1 MAARNETTYIGLDI
15 STTKVACVVGVAQED
30 SPNISIIGLGYA
42 PSNGLR
48 RGVVVDLEDTVSA
61 ITAALEEAERM
72 SGTVIERAT
81 ISVDG
86 SHIQSLNSRGV
97 IAVSRADKQIS
108 REDMDRATE
117 AAAALSLESNRE
129 ILRVIP
135 RAYIV
140 DGQSNISDPYGM
152 SGVRLEI
159 DTHIITASVPAMKN
173 LDDAVHRAGITAN
186 THVIAPLA
194 ASRAVLT
201 KRQKELGVAL
211 VDIGAETTGIA
222 VFEDGKVSFT
232 SILPIG
238 SNHITKD
245 ISHAL
250 RTTLDTAEKIKT
262 QFGVARKPKVK
273 DTTKLDL
280 TKIGIKGT
288 LLERELDAIIEA
300 RLREIC
306 ELITEELHRASSDQ
320 VLSSGVVVTGG
331 GAKLKEL
338 PSYMETIVEMP
349 VSIGQPHS
357 ITGIIDRVNDPGLTT
372 AIGLMLE
379 DLDRPQGGRSINE
392 KIGKLFGRAQAI
404 VKGLLPRSRS

>member
-1 MAARNETTYIGLDI
+1 MASKQDTTFIGLDI
-15 STTKVACVVGVAQED
+15 STTKVACVVGVAQDD
-30 SPNISIIGLGYA
+30 SPNVSVIGLGFA
-42 PSNGLR
+42 QTNGLR

-108 REDMDRATE
+108 REDMVRAEE

-135 RAYIV
+135 RSYIV
-140 DGQSNISDPYGM
+140 DGQGNIADPFGM
-152 SGVRLEI
+152 NGVRLEI
-159 DTHIITASVPAMKN
+159 DTHIITASIPAMKN
-173 LDDAVHRAGITAN
+173 LDDAVHRAGIIAN
-186 THVIAPLA
+186 SHVITPLA
-194 ASRAVLT
+194 SARAVLT

-211 VDIGAETTGIA
+211 VDIGSETTGIA

-262 QFGVARKPKVK
+262 QVGAAQPPKPK
-273 DTTKLDL
+273 DTSRIDL

-288 LLERELDAIIEA
+288 LLTRELATIIDA
-300 RLREIC
+300 RLKEMC
-306 ELITEELHRASSDQ
+306 ALIKEELQRAHGDAL
-320 VLSSGVVVTGG
+320 LSSGVVITGG
-331 GAKLKEL
+331 GAKLDGLAE
-338 PSYMETIVEMP
+338 YMETEMDVP
-349 VSIGQPHS
+349 VALGRANAV
-357 ITGIIDRVNDPGLTT
+357 TGIIDRIHDPALTT

-379 DLDRPQGGRSINE
+379 DLDRPQGGKSINDR
-392 KIGKLFGRAQAI
+392 IGKAFGRLGSI
-404 VKGLLPRSRS
+404 FKGIMPGSR

>member
-1 MAARNETTYIGLDI
+1 MASKQETTFIGLDI
-15 STTKVACVVGVAQED
+15 STTKVACVVGVAQDD
-30 SPNISIIGLGYA
+30 SPNVSVIGLGFA
-42 PSNGLR
+42 QTNGLR

-108 REDMDRATE
+108 REDMVRAEE

-135 RAYIV
+135 RSYIV
-140 DGQSNISDPYGM
+140 DGQGNIADPFGM
-152 SGVRLEI
+152 NGVRLEI
-159 DTHIITASVPAMKN
+159 DTHIITASIPAMKN
-173 LDDAVHRAGITAN
+173 LDDAVHRAGIIAN
-186 THVIAPLA
+186 SHVITPLA
-194 ASRAVLT
+194 SARAVLT

-211 VDIGAETTGIA
+211 VDIGSETTGIA

-262 QFGVARKPKVK
+262 QVGAAQPPKPK
-273 DTTKLDL
+273 DASRIDL

-288 LLERELDAIIEA
+288 LLTRELATIIDA
-300 RLREIC
+300 RLKEMC
-306 ELITEELHRASSDQ
+306 ALIKEELQRAHGDAL
-320 VLSSGVVVTGG
+320 LSSGVVITGG
-331 GAKLKEL
+331 GAKLDGLAE
-338 PSYMETIVEMP
+338 YMETEMDVP
-349 VSIGQPHS
+349 VALGKANAV
-357 ITGIIDRVNDPGLTT
+357 TGIIDRIHDPALTT

-379 DLDRPQGGRSINE
+379 DLDRPQGGKSINDR
-392 KIGKLFGRAQAI
+392 IGKAFGRLGSI
-404 VKGLLPRSRS
+404 FKGIMPGSR

>member
-1 MAARNETTYIGLDI
+1 MASKQDTTFIGLDI
-15 STTKVACVVGVAQED
+15 STTKVACVVGVAQDD
-30 SPNISIIGLGYA
+30 SPNVSVIGLGFA
-42 PSNGLR
+42 QTNGLR

-108 REDMDRATE
+108 REDMVRAEE

-135 RAYIV
+135 RSYIV
-140 DGQSNISDPYGM
+140 DGQGNIADPFGM
-152 SGVRLEI
+152 NGVRLEI
-159 DTHIITASVPAMKN
+159 DTHIITASIPAMKN
-173 LDDAVHRAGITAN
+173 LDDAVHRAGIIAN
-186 THVIAPLA
+186 SHVITPLA
-194 ASRAVLT
+194 SARAVLT
-201 KRQKELGVAL
+201 KRQQELGVAL
-211 VDIGAETTGIA
+211 VDIGSETTGIA

-262 QFGVARKPKVK
+262 QVGAAQPPKPK
-273 DTTKLDL
+273 DTSRIDL

-288 LLERELDAIIEA
+288 LLTRELATIIDA
-300 RLREIC
+300 RLKEMC
-306 ELITEELHRASSDQ
+306 ALIKEELQRAHGDAL
-320 VLSSGVVVTGG
+320 LSSGVVITGG
-331 GAKLKEL
+331 GAKLDGLAE
-338 PSYMETIVEMP
+338 YMETEMDVP
-349 VSIGQPHS
+349 VALGKANAV
-357 ITGIIDRVNDPGLTT
+357 TGIIDRIHDPALTT

-379 DLDRPQGGRSINE
+379 DLDRPQGGKSINDR
-392 KIGKLFGRAQAI
+392 IGKAFGRLGSI
-404 VKGLLPRSRS
+404 FKGIMPGSR

>member
-1 MAARNETTYIGLDI
+1 MASKQDTTFIGLDI
-15 STTKVACVVGVAQED
+15 STTKVACVVGVAQDD
-30 SPNISIIGLGYA
+30 SPNVSVIGLGFA
-42 PSNGLR
+42 QTNGLR

-108 REDMDRATE
+108 REDMVRAEE

-135 RAYIV
+135 RSYIV
-140 DGQSNISDPYGM
+140 DGQGNIADPFGM
-152 SGVRLEI
+152 NGVRLEI
-159 DTHIITASVPAMKN
+159 DTHIITASIPAMKN
-173 LDDAVHRAGITAN
+173 LDDAVHRAGIIAN
-186 THVIAPLA
+186 SHVITPLA
-194 ASRAVLT
+194 SARAVLT

-211 VDIGAETTGIA
+211 VDIGSETTGIA

-262 QFGVARKPKVK
+262 QVGAAQPPKPK
-273 DTTKLDL
+273 DTSRIDL

-288 LLERELDAIIEA
+288 LLTRELATIIDA
-300 RLREIC
+300 RLKEMC
-306 ELITEELHRASSDQ
+306 ALIKEELQRAHGDAL
-320 VLSSGVVVTGG
+320 LSSGVVITGG
-331 GAKLKEL
+331 GAKLDGLAE
-338 PSYMETIVEMP
+338 YMETEMDVP
-349 VSIGQPHS
+349 VALGKANAV
-357 ITGIIDRVNDPGLTT
+357 TGIIDRIHDPALTT

-379 DLDRPQGGRSINE
+379 DLDRPQGGKSINDR
-392 KIGKLFGRAQAI
+392 IGKAFGRLGSI
-404 VKGLLPRSRS
+404 FKGIMPGSR

>member
-1 MAARNETTYIGLDI
+1 MASKQDTTFIGLDI
-15 STTKVACVVGVAQED
+15 STTKVACVVGVAQDD
-30 SPNISIIGLGYA
+30 SPNVSVIGLGFA
-42 PSNGLR
+42 QTNGLR

-108 REDMDRATE
+108 REDMVRAEE

-135 RAYIV
+135 RSYIV
-140 DGQSNISDPYGM
+140 DGQGNIADPFGM
-152 SGVRLEI
+152 NGVRLEI
-159 DTHIITASVPAMKN
+159 DTHIITASIPAMKN
-173 LDDAVHRAGITAN
+173 LDDAVHRAGIIAN
-186 THVIAPLA
+186 SHVITPLA
-194 ASRAVLT
+194 SARAVLT

-211 VDIGAETTGIA
+211 VDIGSETTGIA

-250 RTTLDTAEKIKT
+250 RT
-262 QFGVARKPKVK
+262 
-273 DTTKLDL
+273 
-280 TKIGIKGT
+280 
-288 LLERELDAIIEA
+288 
-300 RLREIC
+300 
-306 ELITEELHRASSDQ
+306 
-320 VLSSGVVVTGG
+320 
-331 GAKLKEL
+331 
-338 PSYMETIVEMP
+338 
-349 VSIGQPHS
+349 
-357 ITGIIDRVNDPGLTT
+357 
-372 AIGLMLE
+372 
-379 DLDRPQGGRSINE
+379 
-392 KIGKLFGRAQAI
+392 
-404 VKGLLPRSRS
+404 

>member
-1 MAARNETTYIGLDI
+1 MASKQETTFIGLDI
-15 STTKVACVVGVAQED
+15 STTKVACVVGVAQDD
-30 SPNISIIGLGYA
+30 SPNVSVIGLGFA
-42 PSNGLR
+42 QTNGLR

-108 REDMDRATE
+108 REDMVRAEE

-135 RAYIV
+135 RSYIV
-140 DGQSNISDPYGM
+140 DGQGNIADPFGM
-152 SGVRLEI
+152 NGVRLEI
-159 DTHIITASVPAMKN
+159 DTHIITASIPAMKN
-173 LDDAVHRAGITAN
+173 LDDAVHRAGIIAN
-186 THVIAPLA
+186 SHVITPLA
-194 ASRAVLT
+194 SARAVLT

-211 VDIGAETTGIA
+211 VDIGSETTGIA

-262 QFGVARKPKVK
+262 QVGAALPPKPK
-273 DTTKLDL
+273 DASRIDL

-288 LLERELDAIIEA
+288 LLTRELATIIDA
-300 RLREIC
+300 RLKEMC
-306 ELITEELHRASSDQ
+306 ALIKEELQRAHGDAL
-320 VLSSGVVVTGG
+320 LSSGVVITGG
-331 GAKLKEL
+331 GAKLDGLAE
-338 PSYMETIVEMP
+338 YMETEMDVP
-349 VSIGQPHS
+349 VALGKANAV
-357 ITGIIDRVNDPGLTT
+357 TGIIDRIHDPALTT

-379 DLDRPQGGRSINE
+379 DLDRPQGGKSINDR
-392 KIGKLFGRAQAI
+392 IGKAFGRLGSI
-404 VKGLLPRSRS
+404 FKGIMPGSR